1 MFKYLI
7 AIAVILVILLG
18 WVWVQGRAR
27 RFAARHPEFGPAR
40 EEGAGCGKSCLC
52 NNKECENKTTDWSQ
66 HGASN
71 NGSTE

>member
-7 AIAVILVILLG
+7 AIAVIFVVLLG
-18 WVWVQGRAR
+18 WIWVQGQAR
-27 RFAARHPEFGPAR
+27 RYADRHPKFGPAR

-52 NNKECENKTTDWSQ
+52 SDKECVNKTNEWSQ
-66 HGASN
+66 HGASR